1 MPARQLSMQP
11 CPTFTWP
18 GKHMSLRVT
27 DELEAS
33 AEINITP
40 LIDVMLVLLIIF
52 MVAAPLST
60 VQVPVDLPETSGQ
73 PAPTD
78 KDPLVVTLTAT
89 GKLYIGDVPVSGKR
103 LAAEIAAATQR
114 DKTRRIFLSADRATD
129 YGALMAAMTTLR
141 NAGYEKLALVA
152 LAGQED

>member
-1 MPARQLSMQP
+1 
-11 CPTFTWP
+11 
-18 GKHMSLRVT
+18 MSLRVT

-60 VQVPVDLPETSGQ
+60 VQVPVDLPEASGQ
-73 PAPTD
+73 PASTD
-78 KDPLVVTLTAT
+78 ADPLVVTITAA
-89 GKLYIGDVPVSGKR
+89 GALHIGEIAVPQER
-103 LAAEIAAATQR
+103 LAAGIAAKTKG

-141 NAGYEKLALVA
+141 EAGYEKLALVA
-152 LAGQED
+152 LPGKDD